1 MRQLKPP
8 SSLLYA
14 SFWWRMV
21 IIITT
26 INIIIYHKCI
36 YSETLTRILTQSLSQ
51 INKSIQS
58 IHFFCTKNSM
68 QSTPLIDINV
78 PFNLPSSAM
87 ENIFWTG
94 WHEMVAYENT
104 TYIYSHTT
112 SDGNLRFVFRMTW
125 GGGLWRCCSSSS
137 SLVSFKTVFRLIVSI
152 DPTLPFETFV
162 CGSFILYL
170 EFESTILYKKVL
182 ILIAILLKEG
192 GTKEKDLCKW
202 VERLTHKAAIQF
214 GARITSLLHIQPLTR
229 GWNGDFHESYF
240 KQSQLLLKDWL
251 SSDCCSSKDTRHTNC
266 WPIHNARFWPTVST
280 VWVACAPPKQCVSN
294 QPESNFWSTRVTL
307 RW

>member
-8 SSLLYA
+8 SSSLLYA

-26 INIIIYHKCI
+26 INIIIYHKCS
-36 YSETLTRILTQSLSQ
+36 YSETPTQILTQSLSQ

-58 IHFFCTKNSM
+58 FHTFCTENSTK
-68 QSTPLIDINV
+68 STPLIDINV

-182 ILIAILLKEG
+182 ILIAILLKGG
-192 GTKEKDLCKW
+192 GTKEKDLYSCYKDKICTAVQMGWKINAQGSYSIWSQNHFTPSYSTFDQRMKW
-202 VERLTHKAAIQF
+202 RFSWI
-214 GARITSLLHIQPLTR
+214 LL
-229 GWNGDFHESYF
+229 
-240 KQSQLLLKDWL
+240 
-251 SSDCCSSKDTRHTNC
+251 
-266 WPIHNARFWPTVST
+266 
-280 VWVACAPPKQCVSN
+280 
-294 QPESNFWSTRVTL
+294 
-307 RW
+307 